1 MTAIT
6 ATIFIMVLVC
16 FFPRNKRRLDTIAL
30 YCYAFS
36 VLIITIIAR
45 ENGVYGQVNLVP
57 LKQVIIWGLRYY
69 NAFGLLAAFRPI
81 VGLYLNVLLFI
92 PIGFFMHSLS
102 IWKVVLFSVIFSLN
116 IELIQLITRLGMF
129 ETDDLI
135 MNVLGSIIGVKL
147 YKRGQCDDW

>member
-1 MTAIT
+1 MGREKLYESIRKSAKGLLAGGI
-6 ATIFIMVLVC
+6 VLV
-16 FFPRNKRRLDTIAL
+16 TM
-30 YCYAFS
+30 
-36 VLIITIIAR
+36 
-45 ENGVYGQVNLVP
+45 
-57 LKQVIIWGLRYY
+57 
-69 NAFGLLAAFRPI
+69 FGLLAAFRPI